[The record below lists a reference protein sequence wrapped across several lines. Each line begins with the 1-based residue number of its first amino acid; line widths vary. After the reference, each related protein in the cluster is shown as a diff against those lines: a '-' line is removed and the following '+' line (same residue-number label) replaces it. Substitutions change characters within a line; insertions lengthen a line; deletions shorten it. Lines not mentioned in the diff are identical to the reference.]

1 MGLVYGH
8 GLNRRLVLSY
18 QQKMQYHSSAPL
30 PLLKCLQLS
39 VLTAVILYFGKTL
52 FIPLFFGLL
61 IALVMHPICKWL
73 ERHGWGKV
81 PAISACMGIVTVLLL
96 ALFGL
101 LIWQVNVL
109 AQEAPQ
115 VLNKAAATVQQ
126 LQIWLH
132 EKMGFALGK
141 EYNWAENFS
150 SNIGGLAKS
159 VFQATTGTL
168 FMLFIVPVF
177 TALFMYHRKTF
188 VQYLK
193 LVTPATYRPQVDAV
207 LQQVI
212 HTYFNY
218 IKGMVLVYLLVGI
231 LNSIGLWALGVEN
244 PILFGMLCAIMTIVP
259 YVGIFV
265 SALLP
270 ISVVWLQTGNIWYP
284 IGVVAVFSVVQYL
297 EANVIFP
304 KVVGTQ
310 LHVSTM
316 AMLVAIIAGGII
328 WGIAGMILFI
338 PFVAILKI
346 ISDNLPHWKPLNLLL
361 SR

>member
-1 MGLVYGH
+1 
-8 GLNRRLVLSY
+8 
-18 QQKMQYHSSAPL
+18 MQEKPSTPL
-30 PLLKCLQLS
+30 PLVKYLQLCFF
-39 VLTAVILYFGKTL
+39 AGIILYWGKTL
-52 FIPLFFGLL
+52 FIPLFYGLL
-61 IALVMHPICKWL
+61 IALVMYPISKWF
-73 ERHGWGKV
+73 EKKGWGKV
-81 PAISACMGIVTVLLL
+81 MAISACMGIVTVLLL

-101 LIWQVNVL
+101 LVWQANVL
-109 AQEAPQ
+109 AQQAPQ
-115 VLNKAAATVQQ
+115 VLNKASVAVQQ
-126 LQIWLH
+126 LQGWLH
-132 EKMGFALGK
+132 EKMGLALGK
-141 EYNWAENFS
+141 EYNWAES
-150 SNIGGLAKS
+150 LSNNMGGLAKS
-159 VFQATTGTL
+159 VFRATTGTL

-193 LVTPATYRPQVDAV
+193 LVTPTAYRQQVDTV

-218 IKGMVLVYLLVGI
+218 IKGMLLVYLLVGI
-231 LNSIGLWALGVEN
+231 LNSIGLWALGVDN
-244 PILFGMLCAIMTIVP
+244 AILFGMLCAIMTIVP
-259 YVGIFV
+259 YIGIFV

-284 IGVVAVFSVVQYL
+284 IGVVAVFSTVQYL

-304 KVVGTQ
+304 KVVGAQ

-316 AMLVAIIAGGII
+316 AMLVAIIVGGII
-328 WGIAGMILFI
+328 WGISGMILFI

-346 ISDNLPHWKPLNLLL
+346 ISDNIADWKPLNVLL